1 MRNFLNKLFMF
12 SPDSGGQGGAV
23 VNTSTGTAN
32 AYTGSTTTTTALAPT
47 MKTFY
52 DTQLLENSREKM
64 YYQQLGRKY
73 TLPANAGKSIEWR
86 KWNTLPDFD
95 ELTEGVIPTGKTL
108 GMTSI
113 TVPTKQ
119 YGQYATISDRL
130 ELHAVDDVIM
140 GAVEELGAAGAKSA
154 EKLCRNVLATNTNVI
169 YADVYNS
176 GSYVSTP
183 SSHAALVTAMGTS
196 GNQARLTPDM
206 VNKAVT
212 QLRKKNVEPHTGGKY
227 VAVIHPSVSYDLRSS
242 DQWINFHQYSA
253 TTQIFNGEIGEL
265 HGVRFVESTLAPV
278 MAATNGKIYLTM
290 FFGKEAFGVV
300 DPAGAGMETIIKDKA
315 QAGGP
320 LNQFSTVGA
329 KFTTA
334 TAILYPERYVIIE
347 SDSAYSGTDEA
358 NYAYD
363 EDDQG
368 VLLTIGVASA
378 AGTASG
384 DTAIT
389 ISGYTPAAGDSYLYK
404 VGDSAAVI
412 GFGEIPDYTWTPWNG
427 SSDITAATGK
437 KIAIVSINADGRV
450 VAYGSQT
457 VTAKA

>member
-1 MRNFLNKLFMF
+1 MFDFLKSFILLA
-12 SPDSGGQGGAV
+12 PDSGGQGGAV
-23 VNTSTGTAN
+23 VNTTTGTAN
-32 AYTGSTTTTTALAPT
+32 AYTGATTTTTAMAPT

-73 TLPANAGKSIEWR
+73 TLPANSGKSVEWR
-86 KWNTLPDFD
+86 KWNTIPDFD
-95 ELTEGVIPTGKTL
+95 ELTEGVIPTGETL

-119 YGQYATISDRL
+119 YGKYATISDRL

-140 GAVEELGAAGAKSA
+140 GAVEELGAAGARSA
-154 EKLCRNVLATNTNVI
+154 EKLCRDVLMTGTNVLF
-169 YADVYNS
+169 ADVYNA
-176 GSYVSTP
+176 GSFVSTP
-183 SSHAALVTAMGTS
+183 TSLAQLVTAMGTS

-212 QLRKKNVEPHTGGKY
+212 QLRKKNVEPHSGGKY

-242 DQWINFHQYSA
+242 DQWINFHQYAA

-278 MAATNGKIYLTM
+278 QAGTNGCTYTTM

-300 DPAGAGMETIIKDKA
+300 DPAGAGMETIIKNKN

-320 LNQFSTVGA
+320 LDQFSTVGA

-334 TAILYPERYVIIE
+334 TAILYQDRMVLVE
-347 SDSAYSGTDEA
+347 SDSAYSNTDTA
-358 NYAYD
+358 NY
-363 EDDQG
+363 
-368 VLLTIGVASA
+368 
-378 AGTASG
+378 
-384 DTAIT
+384 
-389 ISGYTPAAGDSYLYK
+389 TP
-404 VGDSAAVI
+404 
-412 GFGEIPDYTWTPWNG
+412 PTP
-427 SSDITAATGK
+427 
-437 KIAIVSINADGRV
+437 
-450 VAYGSQT
+450 
-457 VTAKA
+457 